1 MSATRFGTPRPDQP
15 VGDRPDPGPESSTAV
30 MRNSIAG
37 SIWTAVS
44 RLTGLVK
51 VLAVGGVLGATYL
64 GNTYQAVNSL
74 PNLIYYQLLAGSLF
88 SSLLVPP
95 LVRHI
100 DLGHRREARRFV
112 SGFLGS
118 VLVLAAVASVV
129 LVALGPVVMHLLT
142 LGVADRAT
150 AAAQRHVGWLLL
162 VMFVPQISLYLIAG
176 TGAAV
181 MNAYGRFALAAAAP
195 ALESL
200 GMIAVLISVGVI
212 FGTGIGIM
220 NVSGHLLLLLGLG
233 TTAAVALHAA
243 CQWWGAR
250 AFGLAMIPRAAWH
263 DPEVRRTLRR
273 IVPTLGF
280 TGLAA
285 FEIFATMVVANKVA
299 GGNVAFQL
307 ALNFFFLP
315 MAVVTWPMAR
325 ALLPQ
330 LARLYHAGDHRR
342 FRDEL
347 MRAVTV
353 ASFVTVPI
361 TVAYLGLS
369 GPLAHVLAFGQLTRG
384 SGPQLMALSLIS
396 LAPGIV
402 GETWFTLGTYAF
414 YARGDVR
421 SPLRSMAV
429 RVAVFLTLITLAW
442 RAEGPAVLIMLGLAY
457 SLGTATGTLHM
468 GWRLRS
474 RLPRTEFSLFRPLA
488 RTVVASFVM
497 IVPAYFTTLALSG
510 LPPTRLVQLAT
521 MSATAIVGIA
531 VFLGVQAVWRAP
543 ELGLLKSALVRERS
557 PAQLGGQS
565 MIDLPAGA
573 DRLPLPAAVLTRDRP
588 WGGWRSRVADAGLL
602 AMACLVGVAISI
614 VPAKAL
620 LLGLAALL
628 LITAVAL
635 RPALATYLLVGLT
648 PLIAGIDRGLA
659 IPVLRPN
666 EALLVLV
673 GAGLIARGV
682 IRATGGGSLRP
693 KLDTL
698 DISLLLLAFT
708 SSVLPLMWMLARHQ
722 EIVQDDVLYAVMMWK
737 YYGIY
742 LVARNS
748 VRTARQVRRCL
759 WISMISASVV
769 SVVAILQSLQLF
781 GVTHF
786 LTTYY
791 ASYGYTAAIL
801 NNRGGATL
809 SLPIAV
815 ADLMTFNLA
824 IAAGYLVRRRGHR
837 LLLLGMAVLFVM
849 GAFSS
854 GEFSGAI
861 GLFLGVIAVGVLTHR
876 FRLIA
881 AVLPAFAGAGLALR
895 PVIEKRLQGFGSA
908 SGLPVSWIGRL
919 HNLTTYFWP
928 KLFSDG
934 NFILGVRPAARVA
947 TAARAAGYIW
957 IESGYTWLLWSG
969 GIPLLLAFLY
979 FLWVA
984 WRRNIALVRER
995 TDVGV
1000 AALALCVALV
1010 GIGVLMIID
1019 PHLTYRGSAD
1029 LVFLLLGITA
1039 SAGSTE
1045 RARTAA
1051 IGPATAADQLAV
1063 RHRQGVHQTT

>member
-1 MSATRFGTPRPDQP
+1 MQRDQP
-15 VGDRPDPGPESSTAV
+15 VEDRPDPGPESSTAV
-30 MRNSIAG
+30 MRNSMAG
-37 SIWTAVS
+37 SIWTVVS
-44 RLTGLVK
+44 RLTGLGK
-51 VLAVGGVLGATYL
+51 VVAVGGVLGATYL

-100 DLGHRREARRFV
+100 DLGHRLRARRFV

-118 VLVLAAVASVV
+118 VLLLAAVVSVA
-129 LVALGPVVMHLLT
+129 LVAFGPVVMHLMT
-142 LGVADRAT
+142 LGVADHAT
-150 AAAQRHVGWLLL
+150 AAAQRRVGWLLL

-181 MNAYGRFALAAAAP
+181 MNAHGRFALAAAAP

-212 FGTGIGIM
+212 FGTGIGIID
-220 NVSGHLLLLLGLG
+220 VSGQLLLLLGLG

-250 AFGLAMIPRAAWH
+250 ASGLAMIPRVAWH
-263 DPEVRRTLRR
+263 DPEVRQTLRR

-285 FEIFATMVVANKVA
+285 FQIFATMVVANKVA

-330 LARLYHAGDHRR
+330 LARLQHAGDGRR
-342 FRDEL
+342 FHDEL
-347 MRAVTV
+347 LRAVTV
-353 ASFVTVPI
+353 ALFVTVPI

-369 GPLAHVLAFGQLTRG
+369 GPLSHVLAFGQLARG
-384 SGPQLMALSLIS
+384 SGPQLMALSLVS
-396 LAPGIV
+396 LAPGVV
-402 GETWFTLGTYAF
+402 GETLFTLGTYAF
-414 YARGDVR
+414 YAQQDVR
-421 SPLRSMAV
+421 SPLRSMVV
-429 RVAVFLTLITLAW
+429 RVTVFLIVIALAW
-442 RAEGPAVLIMLGLAY
+442 RAQGPRVLVMLGLAY
-457 SLGTATGTLHM
+457 SLGTAIGTLHL

-474 RLPRTEFSLFRPLA
+474 RLSRTEFSLLRPLA

-497 IVPAYFTTLALSG
+497 IVPAYFTTLAFSG
-510 LPPTRLVQLAT
+510 LPATKLAQLAA
-521 MSATAIVGIA
+521 MSTTALVGIV
-531 VFLGVQAVWRAP
+531 VFFGVQALWGAP
-543 ELGLLKSALVRERS
+543 ELGWLKSALVRERPLMELEGRRS
-557 PAQLGGQS
+557 VT
-565 MIDLPAGA
+565 DLPAGA
-573 DRLPLPAAVLTRDRP
+573 GRLRPPVAILARHRIWSGLRSGAAV
-588 WGGWRSRVADAGLL
+588 VGLL
-602 AMACLVGVAISI
+602 AVACLVGAAISV
-614 VPAKAL
+614 VPTKAL

-635 RPALATYLLVGLT
+635 RPALATYLLIGLT
-648 PLIAGIDRGLA
+648 PLVAGIDRGLA
-659 IPVLRPN
+659 IPLLRPN

-673 GAGLIARGV
+673 GAGLLARGV
-682 IRATGGGSLRP
+682 IHATVRGSFRP
-693 KLDTL
+693 RLDRL

-708 SSVLPLMWMLARHQ
+708 SSVLPLLWMKARRQ
-722 EIVQDDVLYAVMMWK
+722 DIVQDDVLYSVMMWK
-737 YYGIY
+737 YYAIY
-742 LVARNS
+742 LVARYS
-748 VRTARQVRRCL
+748 VRTPQQVRRCL
-759 WISMISASVV
+759 WISMIAASIV
-769 SVVAILQSLQLF
+769 SVIAIFQSLQLF
-781 GVTHF
+781 GVTGF
-786 LTTYY
+786 LAKYY
-791 ASYGYTAAIL
+791 ASYGDTAAVL
-801 NNRGGATL
+801 NSRGGATL

-824 IAAGYLVRRRGHR
+824 IAVGYLTRRQGHR
-837 LLLLGMAVLFVM
+837 VLLLGMALLFVM
-849 GAFSS
+849 GALSS

-861 GLFLGVIAVGVLTHR
+861 GLFLGVVALGVLTHR
-876 FRLIA
+876 FRLVA
-881 AVLPAFAGAGLALR
+881 AVLPVFAGAGLALR
-895 PVIEKRLQGFGSA
+895 PVIQKRLQGFGSA

-919 HNLTTYFWP
+919 RNLTTYFWP

-947 TAARAAGYIW
+947 TSARAAGYIW

-979 FLWVA
+979 FIWVG
-984 WRRNIALVRER
+984 WRSNIALVRTR
-995 TDVGV
+995 TDDVSV
-1000 AALALCVALV
+1000 AALSLCVAFV
-1010 GIGVLMIID
+1010 VIAVLMTID

-1039 SAGSTE
+1039 GAGNPR
-1045 RARTAA
+1045 RARTAGVA
-1051 IGPATAADQLAV
+1051 PAVAADELAE
-1063 RHRQGVHQTT
+1063 RRRQGVPQTT

>member
-1 MSATRFGTPRPDQP
+1 MNVTRFGRSQQDLAME
-15 VGDRPDPGPESSTAV
+15 DRPGPGPEASTAV

-37 SIWTAVS
+37 SVWTAVS
-44 RLTGLVK
+44 RLTGLGK
-51 VLAVGGVLGATYL
+51 VVAVGAVLGATYL
-64 GNTYQAVNSL
+64 GNTYQVVNSL

-100 DLGHRREARRFV
+100 DLGHRQQARRFV

-118 VLVLAAVASVV
+118 VLLIAAAVSVI

-142 LGVADRAT
+142 LGVADHVT
-150 AAAQRHVGWLLL
+150 AAAQRRVGWLLL
-162 VMFVPQISLYLIAG
+162 VMFVPQITFYLIAG

-181 MNAYGRFALAAAAP
+181 MNAHGRFALAAAAP

-200 GMIAVLISVGVI
+200 GMIAVLVSVGVL
-212 FGTGIGIM
+212 FGSGVGIIG
-220 NVSGHLLLLLGLG
+220 VSGQLLLLLGLG
-233 TTAAVALHAA
+233 TTAAVGLHAA

-250 AFGLAMIPRAAWH
+250 ASGLAMIPSAAWH
-263 DPEVRRTLRR
+263 DAEVRQTLRR

-330 LARLYHAGDHRR
+330 LARLHQASDGRG

-347 MRAVTV
+347 LRAVTV
-353 ASFVTVPI
+353 ALFVTVPI

-369 GPLAHVLAFGQLTRG
+369 GPLSHLLAFGQLARG
-384 SGPQLMALSLIS
+384 PGPQLMALSLVS
-396 LAPGIV
+396 LAPGVV
-402 GETWFTLGTYAF
+402 GETLFTLGTYAF
-414 YARGDVR
+414 YAQQDVR

-429 RVAVFLTLITLAW
+429 RVAVFLILIALAW
-442 RAEGPAVLIMLGLAY
+442 RTHGPAVLVMLGLAY
-457 SLGTATGTLHM
+457 SLGTAAGTLHM

-474 RLPRTEFSLFRPLA
+474 RLPRTEFSLLRPLA
-488 RTVVASFVM
+488 RTLVASLAM
-497 IVPAYFTTLALSG
+497 IVPAYFTALAFSG
-510 LPPTRLVQLAT
+510 LPPTKLMQLAA
-521 MSATAIVGIA
+521 MSTTALVGIA
-531 VFLGVQAVWRAP
+531 VYLGVQALWRAP
-543 ELGLLKSALVRERS
+543 ELGWLKSALVRDRS
-557 PAQLGGQS
+557 PTEPGGGS
-565 MIDLPAGA
+565 LTGPPAA
-573 DRLPLPAAVLTRDRP
+573 AHRPRLQAAVLTLDRT
-588 WGGWRSRVADAGLL
+588 WRRWRPRLAAAALL
-602 AMACLVGVAISI
+602 VVFCLIGAAISV
-614 VPAKAL
+614 VPTKAL
-620 LLGLAALL
+620 VLGLAALA
-628 LITAVAL
+628 LISAAAL
-635 RPALATYLLVGLT
+635 RPALATYLLIGLT
-648 PLIAGIDRGLA
+648 PLIGGIDRGLA

-666 EALLVLV
+666 EALLVLL
-673 GAGLIARGV
+673 GAGLMARGV
-682 IRATGGGSLRP
+682 IRAAGGASLRRP
-693 KLDTL
+693 RLDDL
-698 DISLLLLAFT
+698 DISLLLLAFA
-708 SSVLPLMWMLARHQ
+708 SSVLPLLWMLARHQ
-722 EIVQDDVLYAVMMWK
+722 DIVQDDVLYTVMMWK

-748 VRTARQVRRCL
+748 VRTPRQVRRCL
-759 WISMISASVV
+759 WISMVSASVV
-769 SVVAILQSLQLF
+769 AVIAILQSLQLF
-781 GVTHF
+781 GVTNF
-786 LTTYY
+786 LETYY
-791 ASYGYTAAIL
+791 ANYGYTAAVT
-801 NNRGGATL
+801 NSRGGATL
-809 SLPIAV
+809 ALPIAV

-824 IAAGYLVRRRGHR
+824 IAAGYLIRRQGRR
-837 LLLLGMAVLFVM
+837 ILLLGMAVLFVM

-861 GLFLGVIAVGVLTHR
+861 GLFLGVIALGVLTR
-876 FRLIA
+876 RIRLVGGILPVFA
-881 AVLPAFAGAGLALR
+881 AAGLALR

-919 HNLTTYFWP
+919 RNLTTYFWP

-947 TAARAAGYIW
+947 TSARAAGYIW

-984 WRRNIALVRER
+984 WRRNIALVRSR
-995 TDVGV
+995 MDDVGV
-1000 AALALCVALV
+1000 AALSLCVAFV
-1010 GIGVLMIID
+1010 VIAVLMTID

-1039 SAGSTE
+1039 GAGGPKRAGSAAAQP
-1045 RARTAA
+1045 ARRPT
-1051 IGPATAADQLAV
+1051 PADQQA
-1063 RHRQGVHQTT
+1063 T